1 MLLFLKIGLILHLFF
16 ANYPHPLHVSVT
28 NIEYNQEKKTFDV
41 AFKIFTDDFETIIF
55 NKYGVEL
62 KLGKEDELQDY
73 EKYINQY
80 VFEHFCIEINEK
92 NKKLRFK
99 HKKMNDI
106 DVWLYYEFSA
116 KGHRRSK
123 ALATESGSASGGKN
137 KENIKFVAITNSLM
151 CDLYKD
157 QTNLVIFNYFDIQKG
172 FSFDYNNN
180 NVIFEI
186 ISDFPPEADPPKAE
200 KF

>member
-1 MLLFLKIGLILHLFF
+1 MFLFFKIGLILHLFF
-16 ANYPHPLHVSVT
+16 ASFPHPLHISVT

-99 HKKMNDI
+99 HKKMNDVA
-106 DVWLYYEFSA
+106 VWLYYEFSA
-116 KGHRRSK
+116 KGLRRYK
-123 ALATESGSASGGKN
+123 ALATERGSASGGKN

-172 FSFDYNNN
+172 FNFSYNYKSDTLNI
-180 NVIFEI
+180 V
-186 ISDFPPEADPPKAE
+186 SDFPPEAE
-200 KF
+200 EF

>member
-1 MLLFLKIGLILHLFF
+1 MFLFLKIGLILHLFF
-16 ANYPHPLHVSVT
+16 ACYPHPLHVSVT
-28 NIEYNQEKKTFDV
+28 NIEYNQEKKTFAL

-106 DVWLYYEFSA
+106 AVWLYYDF
-116 KGHRRSK
+116 
-123 ALATESGSASGGKN
+123 KN
-137 KENIKFVAITNSLM
+137 KENIKFVAITNSLL

-172 FSFDYNNN
+172 FSFDYNYN
-180 NVIFEI
+180 
-186 ISDFPPEADPPKAE
+186 SDTFNIVSGFPPEADPPKAE